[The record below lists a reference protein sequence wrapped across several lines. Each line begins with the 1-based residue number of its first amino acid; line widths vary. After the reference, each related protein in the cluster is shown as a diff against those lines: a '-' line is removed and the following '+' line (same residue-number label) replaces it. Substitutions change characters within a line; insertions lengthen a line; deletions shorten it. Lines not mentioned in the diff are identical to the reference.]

1 MRYRHRRR
9 CNHSEGRSTVDVDIA
24 IVLERTK
31 RCAMTARKRADE
43 RGNHTVKQ
51 QMEEIE
57 ALLEI
62 LDTKLKAEKDV
73 EE

>member
-1 MRYRHRRR
+1 M
-9 CNHSEGRSTVDVDIA
+9 DVDIA
-24 IVLERTK
+24 RVLERTK

-62 LDTKLKAEKDV
+62 LDTKLKTEKDV